1 MNRKVRVSN
10 CDVGKGV
17 FAEIDLPEGEV
28 ILYVTGRILDR
39 AQNDSIYLEGENSVQ
54 VATDRYIDPTY
65 PAVFLNHSCMPNA
78 GIDSELR
85 LVALRDIAADEEI
98 RFDYSTSMLE
108 RNWTMKCRCGEA
120 NCRGVID
127 DFDRLPRSVR
137 DFYLDRHV
145 VQDFIV
151 DKLADSSDSDE
162 SAA

>member
-1 MNRKVRVSN
+1 MNRKVRVAP

-28 ILYVTGRILDR
+28 IIYITGRILDR
-39 AQNDSIYLEGENSVQ
+39 TQNDSIYLEGENSVQ
-54 VATDRYIDPTY
+54 VDSDKYIDPTFPSVY
-65 PAVFLNHSCMPNA
+65 LNHSCNPNA

-85 LVALRDIAADEEI
+85 LIALTDIAANEEI

-108 RNWTMKCRCGEA
+108 RNWTMKCRCGEP
-120 NCRGVID
+120 NCRGIID

-137 DFYLDRHV
+137 DFYIDRHV

-151 DKLADSSDSDE
+151 DELSDSSKSDE